1 MRIRMPKGS
10 QYTPLLIGV
19 CNKDSVL
26 LCADSRTTF
35 YDGEKFEEED
45 TCKKLFQLNDNLL
58 FGACGVFGENE
69 MLIEPF
75 INKSTKML
83 TFERG
88 IERIS
93 DYLLGEIAIGHELAD
108 RSYILAGKNRYGK
121 YSIAHVSYNAAD
133 NQIETAR
140 KAGGKN
146 GNYILMLPPNGLEKE
161 DYWKERLEDV
171 LAEKGILSDRLI
183 EYAEE
188 LKGVSNLVGGDIKCI
203 KVVG

>member
-19 CNKDSVL
+19 CTKDSVL

-93 DYLLGEIAIGHELAD
+93 DYLLGEIAIGHELTD

-161 DYWKERLEDV
+161 DYWKERLEDI
-171 LAEKGILSDRLI
+171 LAEKGILSGRLI
-183 EYAEE
+183 EYAEV
-188 LKGVSNLVGGDIKCI
+188 LKGVSNLIGGDIKCI